1 MIFNTEVDNFYEVES
16 YKERNLYYKVLAGY
30 VLNEFIT
37 GYQQRKAQLFELL
50 QNNCDKENFVFGDAH
65 IGRHRLVKLAN
76 EDIHVKFDFHP
87 RQIYKDDF
95 DHGEMSDVLMSGS
108 TTFCSIECKYYDN
121 YTFKK
126 DITQVQTRIIE
137 YSRLTG
143 LAPLQV
149 LLIPEQ
155 KFRYSTQ
162 SSLIG
167 QLDTPVIFLLW
178 EQLAGIIEEEQVK
191 IYLDKQLKRKF

>member
-1 MIFNTEVDNFYEVES
+1 MIFNTELDNFYEIES
-16 YKERNLYYKVLAGY
+16 YKERNLYYKVLGGY
-30 VLNEFIT
+30 VLNEFVT

-50 QNNCDKENFVFGDAH
+50 QNNCNKENFVFGDAQV
-65 IGRHRLVKLAN
+65 GREILVKLAN
-76 EDIHVKFDFHP
+76 EDVHVTFDFHP
-87 RQIYKDDF
+87 KQIYKDDF
-95 DHGEMSDVLMSGS
+95 DHGEMSDVLISGS

-137 YSRLTG
+137 YSKLTG

-149 LLIPEQ
+149 LLITEQ

-191 IYLDKQLKRKF
+191 KYLEKQLKRKF